1 MYQFPLRLAPDQ
13 RVAAGS
19 PRVGGLADRSGAS
32 PPPNFQSILL
42 GTAAPS
48 GLDTGADR
56 SADRSGSGSPQD
68 PSDDT
73 RSHAATDSTD
83 PASSDKSQHT
93 ESDRDD
99 ANHPE
104 SDDADHECDAQNRRL
119 ISGAALAIP
128 MTIQS
133 LNTVLLSGGATM
145 RAKAALREQAGD
157 PVQPIRDNPSKSD
170 KRGQRSASGDDDDE
184 QSTDPDAHRAQ
195 DRSRARPNHPD
206 LNTPQSTK
214 TPSPADPDAAYRD
227 QRASSAQPPASN
239 SRSDAQQ
246 RAASIESAPAKSAPA
261 AANSASDNAR
271 AALRRL
277 ESIGVRPADAAAS
290 KPDPAALRFDASG
303 PAKAADPI
311 GAIAAGRPA
320 QRTASA
326 SGARAEAVSI
336 QMMRSVAAGAQRA
349 AAHAASEG
357 QTDSAILSLRPEA
370 LGPVKV
376 RVDVRDGVVSASFE
390 SGNDMAHDLLKSS
403 VADLREQLESRGITV
418 DRLDVNL
425 RETPPSTATT
435 QTEPPAPLAD
445 QQTHANPSTNDASQN
460 GTSDTDGRGSFE
472 RDSSRHNAEHAAD
485 DRSRQHTLKQPPSEH
500 GESDHDERAAWMP
513 MDGLIDALA

>member
-1 MYQFPLRLAPDQ
+1 MYQSPLRLAPDQ
-13 RVAAGS
+13 RIAAGNL
-19 PRVGGLADRSGAS
+19 RAGGLADRSVAS

-42 GTAAPS
+42 GAAAPV

-56 SADRSGSGSPQD
+56 SADGAGSLQD
-68 PSDDT
+68 PSGDT
-73 RSHAATDSTD
+73 RSHAATDSAD
-83 PASSDKSQHT
+83 PASPDESQHT
-93 ESDRDD
+93 EPDRDD
-99 ANHPE
+99 AKLPE
-104 SDDADHECDAQNRRL
+104 SDDAEHECDAQNRRL
-119 ISGAALAIP
+119 INGAALAIP

-145 RAKAALREQAGD
+145 RAKAALREEVGD

-170 KRGQRSASGDDDDE
+170 KRGQRSASGDDHDE

-195 DRSRARPNHPD
+195 DRSRARTDHAD
-206 LNTPQSTK
+206 LNALTASK
-214 TPSPADPDAAYRD
+214 PSSPGDPDVAYRE

-246 RAASIESAPAKSAPA
+246 RSASIDSAPAKSALA
-261 AANSASDNAR
+261 AANPAADNAR

-277 ESIGVRPADAAAS
+277 ESIGIRPADATAS
-290 KPDPAALRFDASG
+290 KPDSTAAPRLDASG

-320 QRTASA
+320 QRTSSA

-357 QTDSAILSLRPEA
+357 QTDSAILNLRPEA

-403 VADLREQLESRGITV
+403 VADLRQQLESRGITV

-425 RETPPSTATT
+425 RETPPSTVAK
-435 QTEPPAPLAD
+435 QTEPPAPHID
-445 QQTHANPSTNDASQN
+445 QRTHASPSTNDASPN
-460 GTSDTDGRGSFE
+460 GTNDTDGRGSFE
-472 RDSSRHNAEHAAD
+472 RDASQHNAEHPGD
-485 DRSRQHTLKQPPSEH
+485 DRTRQHTLKQPPSEH
-500 GESDHDERAAWMP
+500 GDSDHDERAAWMP